1 MLTNT
6 DVVDSTSGKK
16 KCFVIQDKS
25 QRPSNAIFAFLWG
38 KKNLQ
43 MILTLTLKEEKD
55 AFWKTES

>member
-25 QRPSNAIFAFLWG
+25 QRPSNAIFAFFCVWG
-38 KKNLQ
+38 GETTNDIDFNLKGRKRCF
-43 MILTLTLKEEKD
+43 LED
-55 AFWKTES
+55 

>member
-38 KKNLQ
+38 KKKPTNDIDFNLKGRKRCF
-43 MILTLTLKEEKD
+43 LED
-55 AFWKTES
+55 